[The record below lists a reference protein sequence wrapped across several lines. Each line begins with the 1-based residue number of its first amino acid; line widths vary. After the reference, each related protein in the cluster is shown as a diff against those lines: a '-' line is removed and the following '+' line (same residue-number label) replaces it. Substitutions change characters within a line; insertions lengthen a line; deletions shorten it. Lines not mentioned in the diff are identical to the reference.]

1 MRASRKF
8 TIRITTNQIQAVRD
22 GIVGGRLPVCPAER
36 FGDEFPARAL
46 VRNIGLMLATSWLII
61 ERRTTSSSNGGSR
74 RWDRVRR
81 CRTRNV
87 QRATLVMRLHIDLRV
102 IRGI

>member
-1 MRASRKF
+1 LNSVYGTVVGPTAPGSSMRASRKF

-46 VRNIGLMLATSWLII
+46 VRNIGLMLATS
-61 ERRTTSSSNGGSR
+61 
-74 RWDRVRR
+74 
-81 CRTRNV
+81 
-87 QRATLVMRLHIDLRV
+87 
-102 IRGI
+102 